1 MIMEQQRRSSEKCLR
16 KRRLLQWICVY
27 YAWNPGRTLYTNLC
41 NCTYSGWSA
50 HRLEELT
57 NASKIIRPAYKYV
70 GHHTEFET
78 MEERSAEKITDED
91 VKEEPEKCKKEE
103 KGKKKKHIDTGA
115 WNMEEKQEKSK

>member
-1 MIMEQQRRSSEKCLR
+1 MTKWYRACVNYIHSVPEYNCALEQELFTPIFAIARM
-16 KRRLLQWICVY
+16 
-27 YAWNPGRTLYTNLC
+27 P
-41 NCTYSGWSA
+41 GWSA

-57 NASKIIRPAYKYV
+57 NANKIIRPAYKYV

-103 KGKKKKHIDTGA
+103 KGKK
-115 WNMEEKQEKSK
+115 